1 MTAPEIDVEDLVI
14 VYLSTQNIVA
24 DGQIAARMPA
34 KIAPPFV
41 LVQRVAGGDDFIVD
55 HPTVSVHSFAADQT
69 AASDIAR
76 DIHHAMRKFTMKI
89 AVTMPDGST
98 ASPYGPTRTQQTPI
112 FMPWEPDGGGGVLSR
127 YGARY
132 LIDLRLP
139 SISNF

>member
-14 VYLSTQNIVA
+14 SYIDSLTVVA
-24 DGQIAARMPA
+24 IGQVAGRMPA
-34 KIAPPFV
+34 NISPPFI

-55 HPTVSVHSFAADQT
+55 HATVSVHCFATDQT

-76 DIHHAMRKFTMKI
+76 DVHHAMRKLTMKT

-127 YGARY
+127 YVARY
-132 LIDLRLP
+132 RIDIRLP
-139 SISNF
+139 SISKF